1 MVLSRIS
8 VSASVTRPSRY
19 QAPYGSLISRGLTSF
34 RTRSLSLPNKPG
46 LSGIP
51 PLNQNSKAKGE
62 SLDRGYFV
70 ESVDSVD
77 LVSEAVYS
85 LASPS
90 STESS
95 IAINPV
101 FLAVIASGCFLFAS
115 KCTT

>member
-1 MVLSRIS
+1 M
-8 VSASVTRPSRY
+8 
-19 QAPYGSLISRGLTSF
+19 
-34 RTRSLSLPNKPG
+34 
-46 LSGIP
+46 
-51 PLNQNSKAKGE
+51 
-62 SLDRGYFV
+62 DRGYFV